1 MKTIIIPLTKSK
13 IDYLDLKYCLRSI
26 EKFVTG
32 YDKIVIIGE
41 RPKGIK
47 NVIFIPFSE
56 TLSEMHKER
65 NILDKIKYAC
75 EIEDVSDDFCFWNDD
90 FIVLEPTDITDYPF
104 YHKGDLENATDSKSM
119 YRHTMRHTL
128 DYLKLSIGGKLSGS
142 HVVVP
147 LTLNYDTHC
156 PIIYNKQKFLSTFE
170 GIDFDIPFGYGIKSM
185 YANLNNVEGEY
196 MPDCKFTGKNTK
208 EEVKQR
214 CMGRHIISCNET
226 SLRHGLGEYL
236 KEILPHKS
244 TFE

>member
-1 MKTIIIPLTKSK
+1 MEKKNRTIVIPLTKSK

-32 YDKIVIIGE
+32 YDNIVIIGE
-41 RPKGIK
+41 RPKVIK
-47 NVIFIPFSE
+47 NVTFMPFAE
-56 TLSEMHKER
+56 TFSEMHKER

-75 EIEDVSDDFCFWNDD
+75 KQEDVSEDFIFANDD
-90 FIVLEPTDITDYPF
+90 YIFLQPIDLSDYPF
-104 YHKGDLENATDSKSM
+104 YHKGQLENATDSKSM

-128 DYLKLSIGGKLSGS
+128 EYLQDNAK
-142 HVVVP
+142 
-147 LTLNYDTHC
+147 TTFNYDTHC
-156 PIIYNKQKFLSTFE
+156 PIIYNKQKFLATFDP
-170 GIDFDIPFGYGIKSM
+170 IDFDIPFGYGIKSM
-185 YANLNNVEGEY
+185 YANLNDVNGEY

-208 EEVKQR
+208 EEVKER
-214 CMGRHIISCNET
+214 CIGRHIISCNET